1 MNKTGY
7 SIHIRKLKQ
16 ALNHGIMLQKVHRK
30 IKFNQK
36 SWLKLYV
43 DMNTDLRK
51 AAKMILKRNFSS

>member
-16 ALNHGIMLQKVHRK
+16 ALIHGIMLQKVHRK

-36 SWLKLYV
+36 SWLKLSA

>member
-1 MNKTGY
+1 MNKTEY

-36 SWLKLYV
+36 SWLKLYA
-43 DMNTDLRK
+43 DMNTDLIK
-51 AAKMILKRNFSS
+51 KAKMILKRTFSS